1 MDTENREEEEEPVC
15 KHQIAVREG
24 RDDRSCLTRP
34 HSQARPWTRKTCF
47 PVPLMTRR
55 VADQTAVD
63 PCLAEHADRTNLS
76 RSLWPRDRR
85 FHDAVA
91 EIGRNPVN
99 KHQIQP
105 DMEISRL
112 TRDGTAERGQ
122 GNIHFPCPA
131 DHEQDWQPYPVDPYY
146 CYM

>member
-1 MDTENREEEEEPVC
+1 MDTENREEKEEPVC
-15 KHQIAVREG
+15 KYQIAVREG

-55 VADQTAVD
+55 VGDQTAVD
-63 PCLAEHADRTNLS
+63 PCPAEHADRTNLS

-91 EIGRNPVN
+91 ENGRNAVN

-105 DMEISRL
+105 EYGDEQADAG
-112 TRDGTAERGQ
+112 RDCRMGTGKYS
-122 GNIHFPCPA
+122 FSLSS
-131 DHEQDWQPYPVDPYY
+131 
-146 CYM
+146 